1 MSYRWVRLSA
11 DKAMAFLIFVLG
23 RASFLFCRI
32 LALWLTHPVLP
43 LREDMMTA
51 CQTRNLTISLLVA
64 LLPMNVAL
72 AGGRGGGPQ
81 GAVGSSPLSGASGYG
96 AAVGG
101 GAPAGAVGG
110 GPPAGLIG
118 GGVAPTNT
126 NPTSSSGATT
136 EGPAVGGVP
145 GASTG
150 VSSAPNAPGGGLPP
164 SLLSKTGNSGSAE
177 TERPQGAVAPKSVEG
192 GAATSQDAVSTQI
205 VAPRPCGVAAHE
217 TDGFTTCI
225 GILPS
230 GHERSGRARGH
241 TGDMRRHAHMA
252 RS

>member
-1 MSYRWVRLSA
+1 
-11 DKAMAFLIFVLG
+11 MA
-23 RASFLFCRI
+23 
-32 LALWLTHPVLP
+32 T
-43 LREDMMTA
+43 
-51 CQTRNLTISLLVA
+51 CQTRNLTISLLIA

-72 AGGRGGGPQ
+72 AGGGGRGPQ
-81 GAVGSSPLSGASGYG
+81 GAVGSGLSGASGYG

-126 NPTSSSGATT
+126 NPTFAPGPGV
-136 EGPAVGGVP
+136 EGPGVVGVP
-145 GASTG
+145 GAYTG
-150 VSSAPNAPGGGLPP
+150 VPSAPDTPAGGLPP
-164 SLLSKTGNSGSAE
+164 SVLGKTSNTGSAE
-177 TERPQGAVAPKSVEG
+177 TGQAQGPVGPKSVEG
-192 GAATSQDAVSTQI
+192 VAPAHDAVSTQM

-230 GHERSGRARGH
+230 GHERSGRARRH
-241 TGDMRRHAHMA
+241 TGEMRRHAHMA

>member
-1 MSYRWVRLSA
+1 
-11 DKAMAFLIFVLG
+11 MA
-23 RASFLFCRI
+23 R
-32 LALWLTHPVLP
+32 
-43 LREDMMTA
+43 
-51 CQTRNLTISLLVA
+51 CQTRNLTISLLVV

-72 AGGRGGGPQ
+72 AGGRGGVPQ
-81 GAVGSSPLSGASGYG
+81 GAVGSGLSGASGYG

-126 NPTSSSGATT
+126 NPTRSSGGGL
-136 EGPAVGGVP
+136 GPGVGSEVGVP
-145 GASTG
+145 GAYTG
-150 VSSAPNAPGGGLPP
+150 IPSAPDTPAGGLPP
-164 SLLSKTGNSGSAE
+164 LGKTSNPDNAE
-177 TERPQGAVAPKSVEG
+177 KGRPQGPVGPKSVEG
-192 GAATSQDAVSTQI
+192 VAAAPDAVSTQL

-230 GHERSGRARGH
+230 GHERSGRARRH
-241 TGDMRRHAHMA
+241 TGDMRRHAHTA

>member
-1 MSYRWVRLSA
+1 
-11 DKAMAFLIFVLG
+11 
-23 RASFLFCRI
+23 
-32 LALWLTHPVLP
+32 
-43 LREDMMTA
+43 MTTR
-51 CQTRNLTISLLVA
+51 QTRNLIISLLVA

-81 GAVGSSPLSGASGYG
+81 GGVSSSLSGASGYG

-126 NPTSSSGATT
+126 NPTSGSGAAAG
-136 EGPAVGGVP
+136 GPAVGGVP
-145 GASTG
+145 GAYTG
-150 VSSAPNAPGGGLPP
+150 VPAAPNTPAGGLPP

-177 TERPQGAVAPKSVEG
+177 TERSQGPVAPKSDEG
-192 GAATSQDAVSTQI
+192 IAATQDAVSTQI

-217 TDGFTTCI
+217 TDGFTTCV
-225 GILPS
+225 GIFPS

-241 TGDMRRHAHMA
+241 TGDMRHHAHMA

>member
-1 MSYRWVRLSA
+1 MV
-11 DKAMAFLIFVLG
+11 
-23 RASFLFCRI
+23 
-32 LALWLTHPVLP
+32 T
-43 LREDMMTA
+43 

-72 AGGRGGGPQ
+72 AGGRGRAPQ
-81 GAVGSSPLSGASGYG
+81 GAVGSSLSGASGYG

-118 GGVAPTNT
+118 GGIAPTNT
-126 NPTSSSGATT
+126 NSTSGSGAGV
-136 EGPAVGGVP
+136 EGPAVGGAP
-145 GASTG
+145 GAYTG
-150 VSSAPNAPGGGLPP
+150 IPSAPVTPAGGLPP
-164 SLLSKTGNSGSAE
+164 GNSGSAE
-177 TERPQGAVAPKSVEG
+177 GSAETGRAQSPVGPKSVEG
-192 GAATSQDAVSTQI
+192 VAAAQDAVSTRI

-230 GHERSGRARGH
+230 GHERPRRARVH
-241 TGDMRRHAHMA
+241 TGDMRHHAQMA

>member
-1 MSYRWVRLSA
+1 
-11 DKAMAFLIFVLG
+11 MAT
-23 RASFLFCRI
+23 S
-32 LALWLTHPVLP
+32 P
-43 LREDMMTA
+43 
-51 CQTRNLTISLLVA
+51 TRNLTILLLVA

-72 AGGRGGGPQ
+72 AGGRGFGPQ
-81 GAVGSSPLSGASGYG
+81 GAVSSGLSGSSGYG

-118 GGVAPTNT
+118 GGAGPTNR
-126 NPTSSSGATT
+126 NPTSSSGVAPT
-136 EGPAVGGVP
+136 VGGVQ
-145 GASTG
+145 GAYTG
-150 VSSAPNAPGGGLPP
+150 VPSAPDTLGGGLPP
-164 SLLSKTGNSGSAE
+164 GNAGSAE
-177 TERPQGAVAPKSVEG
+177 TGRAQGPGAPKSVEG
-192 GAATSQDAVSTQI
+192 VAAAQDAGSARI

-225 GILPS
+225 GISSS

>member
-1 MSYRWVRLSA
+1 
-11 DKAMAFLIFVLG
+11 
-23 RASFLFCRI
+23 
-32 LALWLTHPVLP
+32 
-43 LREDMMTA
+43 MTT

-81 GAVGSSPLSGASGYG
+81 GAVGSSLSGASGYG

-118 GGVAPTNT
+118 GGLAPTNT
-126 NPTSSSGATT
+126 NPTSGSGAAA
-136 EGPAVGGVP
+136 ERPAAGGVP
-145 GASTG
+145 GAYTG
-150 VSSAPNAPGGGLPP
+150 VPSAPQTPAGGLPP
-164 SLLSKTGNSGSAE
+164 SVLSKTGNSGNAE
-177 TERPQGAVAPKSVEG
+177 TGRPQGPVAPKSVEG
-192 GAATSQDAVSTQI
+192 VAATQDAVSTQM

-230 GHERSGRARGH
+230 GHERSGRARRH

>member
-1 MSYRWVRLSA
+1 
-11 DKAMAFLIFVLG
+11 MA
-23 RASFLFCRI
+23 R
-32 LALWLTHPVLP
+32 
-43 LREDMMTA
+43 

-81 GAVGSSPLSGASGYG
+81 GAVGSGLSGASGYG

-110 GPPAGLIG
+110 GAPAGLIG

-126 NPTSSSGATT
+126 NPTSSSGAGA
-136 EGPAVGGVP
+136 ERPAVGGAP
-145 GASTG
+145 GAYTG
-150 VSSAPNAPGGGLPP
+150 VPSAPDTPAGGLPP
-164 SLLSKTGNSGSAE
+164 SLLSKTSNSGSAE
-177 TERPQGAVAPKSVEG
+177 PERAQGPVGPKSVEG
-192 GAATSQDAVSTQI
+192 VAAAQDAVSTQI

-241 TGDMRRHAHMA
+241 TGEMRRHAHMA

>member
-1 MSYRWVRLSA
+1 
-11 DKAMAFLIFVLG
+11 MA
-23 RASFLFCRI
+23 
-32 LALWLTHPVLP
+32 T
-43 LREDMMTA
+43 

-72 AGGRGGGPQ
+72 AGGRGGVPQ
-81 GAVGSSPLSGASGYG
+81 GAVGSSLSGSSGYG

-110 GPPAGLIG
+110 GAPAGLIG
-118 GGVAPTNT
+118 GGVGPTNT
-126 NPTSSSGATT
+126 NRTSSTGTAAV
-136 EGPAVGGVP
+136 GPAAGGVP
-145 GASTG
+145 GAYTG
-150 VSSAPNAPGGGLPP
+150 VPAAPPDTLGGGLPP
-164 SLLSKTGNSGSAE
+164 GNSGSAE
-177 TERPQGAVAPKSVEG
+177 KGRPQGPMSSKSAEGVAP
-192 GAATSQDAVSTQI
+192 AQDAVSTQL

-230 GHERSGRARGH
+230 GHERSGRARRH

>member
-1 MSYRWVRLSA
+1 
-11 DKAMAFLIFVLG
+11 MA
-23 RASFLFCRI
+23 
-32 LALWLTHPVLP
+32 T
-43 LREDMMTA
+43 

-81 GAVGSSPLSGASGYG
+81 GAVGSGLSGASGYG

-118 GGVAPTNT
+118 GGLAPTNT
-126 NPTSSSGATT
+126 NPTRSSGGGL
-136 EGPAVGGVP
+136 GPGVGSEVGVP
-145 GASTG
+145 GAYIG
-150 VSSAPNAPGGGLPP
+150 IPSAPGTPAGGLAP
-164 SLLSKTGNSGSAE
+164 SNPSNPDNAE
-177 TERPQGAVAPKSVEG
+177 TGRAQSPVGPKSVEG
-192 GAATSQDAVSTQI
+192 VAAAPDAGSTQI
-205 VAPRPCGVAAHE
+205 VVPRPCGVAAHE

-230 GHERSGRARGH
+230 GHERSGRARRQAG
-241 TGDMRRHAHMA
+241 
-252 RS
+252 

>member
-1 MSYRWVRLSA
+1 
-11 DKAMAFLIFVLG
+11 MA
-23 RASFLFCRI
+23 
-32 LALWLTHPVLP
+32 T
-43 LREDMMTA
+43 

-72 AGGRGGGPQ
+72 AGGRGGVPQ
-81 GAVGSSPLSGASGYG
+81 GAVGSSLSGSSGYG

-118 GGVAPTNT
+118 GGLGPTNT
-126 NPTSSSGATT
+126 NRTSSSGTAAV
-136 EGPAVGGVP
+136 GPGAGGVP
-145 GASTG
+145 GAYTG
-150 VSSAPNAPGGGLPP
+150 VPSAPPDTLGGGLPP
-164 SLLSKTGNSGSAE
+164 GNSGSAE
-177 TERPQGAVAPKSVEG
+177 KGQPQRPVAPKSVEG
-192 GAATSQDAVSTQI
+192 VAATQDAVSTQM

-230 GHERSGRARGH
+230 GHARSGRARRH
-241 TGDMRRHAHMA
+241 TGDMRRHADMA

>member
-1 MSYRWVRLSA
+1 
-11 DKAMAFLIFVLG
+11 MA
-23 RASFLFCRI
+23 
-32 LALWLTHPVLP
+32 T
-43 LREDMMTA
+43 

-81 GAVGSSPLSGASGYG
+81 GAVGSGLSGASGYG

-101 GAPAGAVGG
+101 GAAAGAVGG

-126 NPTSSSGATT
+126 NPTSGSGAGV
-136 EGPAVGGVP
+136 EGPAVGGAP
-145 GASTG
+145 GAYTG
-150 VSSAPNAPGGGLPP
+150 VPSAPDTPAGGLPP
-164 SLLSKTGNSGSAE
+164 SLLSKTSNSGSAE
-177 TERPQGAVAPKSVEG
+177 PERAQGPVGPKSVEG
-192 GAATSQDAVSTQI
+192 LAAAPDAVSTQI

-241 TGDMRRHAHMA
+241 TGEMRRHAHMA

>member
-1 MSYRWVRLSA
+1 
-11 DKAMAFLIFVLG
+11 MA
-23 RASFLFCRI
+23 
-32 LALWLTHPVLP
+32 T
-43 LREDMMTA
+43 

-72 AGGRGGGPQ
+72 AGGGGRGPQ
-81 GAVGSSPLSGASGYG
+81 GAVGSGLSGSSGYG
-96 AAVGG
+96 EAVGG

-126 NPTSSSGATT
+126 NPTRSSGGGL
-136 EGPAVGGVP
+136 GPGVGSEVGVP
-145 GASTG
+145 GGYSG
-150 VSSAPNAPGGGLPP
+150 IPSAPDTPAGGPAPGNP
-164 SLLSKTGNSGSAE
+164 SNPGNDEKG
-177 TERPQGAVAPKSVEG
+177 RPQSPVGPKSVEG
-192 GAATSQDAVSTQI
+192 DAAARSPSLPGSLRRVP
-205 VAPRPCGVAAHE
+205 VELLRMRR
-217 TDGFTTCI
+217 TDFTTCI

-230 GHERSGRARGH
+230 GHERSGRARRH

>member
-1 MSYRWVRLSA
+1 
-11 DKAMAFLIFVLG
+11 MA
-23 RASFLFCRI
+23 
-32 LALWLTHPVLP
+32 T
-43 LREDMMTA
+43 

-81 GAVGSSPLSGASGYG
+81 GAVGSSLSGASGYG

-101 GAPAGAVGG
+101 GAPAGAIGG

-118 GGVAPTNT
+118 GGVVPTNT
-126 NPTSSSGATT
+126 NSTSGSGAAAG
-136 EGPAVGGVP
+136 GPAVGGMP
-145 GASTG
+145 GAYTG
-150 VSSAPNAPGGGLPP
+150 VPSAPDTPAGGLPP
-164 SLLSKTGNSGSAE
+164 GNSGNAE
-177 TERPQGAVAPKSVEG
+177 TGRAQGPVGPKSVEG
-192 GAATSQDAVSTQI
+192 VAAAQDAVSTQI

-230 GHERSGRARGH
+230 SHERSGRARGH

>member
-1 MSYRWVRLSA
+1 
-11 DKAMAFLIFVLG
+11 MA
-23 RASFLFCRI
+23 
-32 LALWLTHPVLP
+32 T
-43 LREDMMTA
+43 

-81 GAVGSSPLSGASGYG
+81 GAVGYGLSGSSGYG

-118 GGVAPTNT
+118 GGIAPTNT
-126 NPTSSSGATT
+126 NHTRSSGGGL
-136 EGPAVGGVP
+136 GPGVGSEVGVP
-145 GASTG
+145 GAYTG
-150 VSSAPNAPGGGLPP
+150 IPSAPDTPAGGLAP
-164 SLLSKTGNSGSAE
+164 SNPSNPGSAE
-177 TERPQGAVAPKSVEG
+177 TGRSQSPESPKSGEGVAAAPDAGSTKSPLSPKSVEG
-192 GAATSQDAVSTQI
+192 VAPAQDAVSTQM

-230 GHERSGRARGH
+230 GHARSGRARRH
-241 TGDMRRHAHMA
+241 TGDMRRPAHMA

>member
-1 MSYRWVRLSA
+1 
-11 DKAMAFLIFVLG
+11 MA
-23 RASFLFCRI
+23 
-32 LALWLTHPVLP
+32 T
-43 LREDMMTA
+43 
-51 CQTRNLTISLLVA
+51 CQTRNLTISLLIA

-72 AGGRGGGPQ
+72 AGGGGRGPQ
-81 GAVGSSPLSGASGYG
+81 GAVGSGLSGASGYG

-126 NPTSSSGATT
+126 NPTFAPGPGV
-136 EGPAVGGVP
+136 EGPGVVGVP
-145 GASTG
+145 GAYTG
-150 VSSAPNAPGGGLPP
+150 VPSAPDTPAGGLPP
-164 SLLSKTGNSGSAE
+164 SVLGKTSNPGSAE
-177 TERPQGAVAPKSVEG
+177 TGQAQGPVGPKSVEG
-192 GAATSQDAVSTQI
+192 VAPAPDAVSTQM

-230 GHERSGRARGH
+230 GHERSGRARRH

>member
-1 MSYRWVRLSA
+1 
-11 DKAMAFLIFVLG
+11 MA
-23 RASFLFCRI
+23 
-32 LALWLTHPVLP
+32 T
-43 LREDMMTA
+43 
-51 CQTRNLTISLLVA
+51 CQTRNLTLSLLVA

-72 AGGRGGGPQ
+72 AGGGGRGPQ
-81 GAVGSSPLSGASGYG
+81 GAVGSGLSGASGYG

-126 NPTSSSGATT
+126 NPTRSVGGGL
-136 EGPAVGGVP
+136 GPGVGSEVGVP
-145 GASTG
+145 GAYTG
-150 VSSAPNAPGGGLPP
+150 VPSAPDTPAGGLPP
-164 SLLSKTGNSGSAE
+164 GKSDSAE
-177 TERPQGAVAPKSVEG
+177 KGRPQRPVAPNSVEG
-192 GAATSQDAVSTQI
+192 EAATQDAISAHMVP
-205 VAPRPCGVAAHE
+205 PRPCAVAAHE

-230 GHERSGRARGH
+230 GHERSGRARRR
-241 TGDMRRHAHMA
+241 TGDMRRPAHMA